1 MKLKVCGNILPEQVK
16 AYDDLG
22 VDMAGFNFYPSSPRY
37 MRQKISP
44 EKMKQL
50 KGKFARVGIFVNAR
64 YDELVRTVEEYR
76 LDMVQLSGD
85 ETPEYCSKIADFISV
100 IKVFR
105 LAGKEHLDPL
115 TIPYKNV
122 CDFFMFDTAGTGY
135 GSTGKKFN
143 WKLLEKSPPLKPYIL
158 SGGIEPSDVEK
169 LRNLK
174 AGPGGTKLF
183 AVDVNSK
190 FELSAGVKDI
200 GKLSQFIE
208 ELNKE

>member
-16 AYDDLG
+16 AFDDLG

-64 YDELVRTVEEYR
+64 YDELVRTVEDYR

-174 AGPGGTKLF
+174 AGPGGAKLF

-200 GKLSQFIE
+200 GKLSKFIE

>member
-1 MKLKVCGNILPEQVK
+1 VK
-16 AYDDLG
+16 AFDDLG

-64 YDELVRTVEEYR
+64 YDELVRTVEDYR

-174 AGPGGTKLF
+174 TGPGGTKLF

>member
-16 AYDDLG
+16 AFDDLG

-64 YDELVRTVEEYR
+64 YDELVRTVEDYR

-174 AGPGGTKLF
+174 TGPGGTKLF

>member
-16 AYDDLG
+16 AFDDLG

-174 AGPGGTKLF
+174 TGPGGTKLF

-200 GKLSQFIE
+200 GKLSRFIE

>member
-16 AYDDLG
+16 TFDDLG
-22 VDMAGFNFYPSSPRY
+22 VDMAGFNFYTASPRY

-85 ETPEYCSKIADFISV
+85 ETPEYCAKIADFISV

-105 LAGKEHLDPL
+105 LAGKENLDPL

-143 WKLLEKSPPLKPYIL
+143 WKLLEKAPPAKPYFL
-158 SGGIEPSDVEK
+158 SGGIEPADVEK
-169 LRNLK
+169 IRDLA
-174 AGPGGTKLF
+174 AGPAGAKLF

-190 FELSAGVKDI
+190 FEMGAGVKDMN
-200 GKLSQFIE
+200 KLKQFIDA
-208 ELNKE
+208 LK

>member
-16 AYDDLG
+16 AFDDLG

-143 WKLLEKSPPLKPYIL
+143 WKLLEKSPPLKPYLI
-158 SGGIEPSDVEK
+158 SGGIEPSDIEK
-169 LRNLK
+169 LRNLM

-200 GKLSQFIE
+200 GKLSKFIE

>member
-85 ETPEYCSKIADFISV
+85 ETPEYCNKIADFISV

-143 WKLLEKSPPLKPYIL
+143 WKLLEKSPPSKPYFL
-158 SGGIEPSDVEK
+158 SGGIELSDVEK
-169 LRNLK
+169 LKNLA
-174 AGPGGTKLF
+174 AGPAGVKLF
-183 AVDVNSK
+183 AVDVNSQ
-190 FELSAGVKDI
+190 FEMGAGVKDMN
-200 GKLSQFIE
+200 KLKQFIDQ
-208 ELNKE
+208 LK

>member
-16 AYDDLG
+16 AFDDLG

-174 AGPGGTKLF
+174 TGPGGTKLF

>member
-122 CDFFMFDTAGTGY
+122 CDFFMFDMAGTGY

-174 AGPGGTKLF
+174 AGPGGAKLF

-200 GKLSQFIE
+200 GKLSKFIE

>member
-76 LDMVQLSGD
+76 LDMVHLSGD

-174 AGPGGTKLF
+174 TGPGGTKLF

>member
-16 AYDDLG
+16 AFDDLG

-64 YDELVRTVEEYR
+64 YDELVRTVEDYR

-174 AGPGGTKLF
+174 SGPGGTKLF

>member
-16 AYDDLG
+16 AFDDLG

-143 WKLLEKSPPLKPYIL
+143 WKLLEKSPPLKPYLI
-158 SGGIEPSDVEK
+158 SGGIEPADIEK
-169 LRNLK
+169 LRNLM

-200 GKLSQFIE
+200 GKLSKFIE

>member
-16 AYDDLG
+16 AFDDLG

-85 ETPEYCSKIADFISV
+85 ETPEYCNKIADFISV

-174 AGPGGTKLF
+174 TGPGGTKLF

>member
-16 AYDDLG
+16 TFDDLG
-22 VDMAGFNFYPSSPRY
+22 VDMAGFNFYPASPRY

-85 ETPEYCSKIADFISV
+85 ETPEYCARIADFISV

-105 LAGKEHLDPL
+105 LAGKENLDPL

-143 WKLLEKSPPLKPYIL
+143 WKLLEKAPPSKPYFL
-158 SGGIEPSDVEK
+158 SGGVEPADAERIKALS
-169 LRNLK
+169 
-174 AGPGGTKLF
+174 AGPAGAKLF

-190 FELSAGVKDI
+190 FEMGAGVKDMN
-200 GKLSQFIE
+200 KLKQFID
-208 ELNKE
+208 ELK

>member
-1 MKLKVCGNILPEQVK
+1 MKLKVCGNILPEQVR
-16 AYDDLG
+16 AFDELG

-64 YDELVRTVEEYR
+64 YDELVRTVEDYR

-105 LAGKEHLDPL
+105 LAGKENLDPL

-143 WKLLEKSPPLKPYIL
+143 WKLLEKAPPAKPYFL
-158 SGGIEPSDVEK
+158 SGGIEASDVEK
-169 LRNLK
+169 LKKLA
-174 AGPGGTKLF
+174 AGPAGAKLF
-183 AVDVNSK
+183 AVDVNSQ
-190 FELSAGVKDI
+190 FEKGAGIKDMN
-200 GKLSQFIE
+200 KLKQFID
-208 ELNKE
+208 ELK

>member
-16 AYDDLG
+16 AYDELG
-22 VDMAGFNFYPSSPRY
+22 VDMAGFNFYPASPRY

-105 LAGKEHLDPL
+105 LAGKENLDPL

-143 WKLLEKSPPLKPYIL
+143 WKLLEKTPPSKPYIL
-158 SGGIEPSDVEK
+158 SGGIEPTDIEK
-169 LRNLK
+169 LRNLM

-200 GKLSQFIE
+200 GKLSKFIE

>member
-1 MKLKVCGNILPEQVK
+1 MKLKVCGNILPEQVR

-37 MRQKISP
+37 RRQKISP

-105 LAGKEHLDPL
+105 IAGKEHLDPL

>member
-16 AYDDLG
+16 TFDDLG
-22 VDMAGFNFYPSSPRY
+22 VDMAGFNFYPASPRY

-85 ETPEYCSKIADFISV
+85 ETPEYCAKIADFISV

-105 LAGKEHLDPL
+105 LAGKENLDPL

-143 WKLLEKSPPLKPYIL
+143 WKLLEKAPPAKPYFL
-158 SGGIEPSDVEK
+158 SGGIEPGDVEK
-169 LRNLK
+169 IRVLM
-174 AGPGGTKLF
+174 AGPAGAKLF
-183 AVDVNSK
+183 ALDVNSK
-190 FELSAGVKDI
+190 FEMGAGIKDMN
-200 GKLSQFIE
+200 KLKQFIDA
-208 ELNKE
+208 LK

>member
-1 MKLKVCGNILPEQVK
+1 MKLKVCGNILPEQVR

-105 LAGKEHLDPL
+105 LAGKENLDPL

-143 WKLLEKSPPLKPYIL
+143 WKLLEKAPPAKPYFL
-158 SGGIEPSDVEK
+158 SGGIEPGDVEK
-169 LRNLK
+169 IRALI
-174 AGPGGTKLF
+174 AGPGGAKLF

-190 FELSAGVKDI
+190 FEMGAGVKDI
-200 GKLSQFIE
+200 NKLKQFIE
-208 ELNKE
+208 ALK

>member
-143 WKLLEKSPPLKPYIL
+143 WKLLEKSPPLKPYII
-158 SGGIEPSDVEK
+158 SGGIEPADIEK

-200 GKLSQFIE
+200 EKLSKFIE

>member
-85 ETPEYCSKIADFISV
+85 ETPEYFNKIADFISV

-143 WKLLEKSPPLKPYIL
+143 WKLLEKSPPSKPYFL
-158 SGGIEPSDVEK
+158 SGGIELSDVEK
-169 LRNLK
+169 LKNLA
-174 AGPGGTKLF
+174 AGPAGVKLF
-183 AVDVNSK
+183 AVDVNSQ
-190 FELSAGVKDI
+190 FEMGAGVKDMN
-200 GKLSQFIE
+200 KLKQFIDQ
-208 ELNKE
+208 LK

>member
-16 AYDDLG
+16 AFDDLG

-64 YDELVRTVEEYR
+64 YDELVRTVEDYR

-143 WKLLEKSPPLKPYIL
+143 WKLLEKSPPLKSYIL

-174 AGPGGTKLF
+174 SGPGGTKLF

>member
-1 MKLKVCGNILPEQVK
+1 VK

-85 ETPEYCSKIADFISV
+85 ETPEYCNKIADFISV

-143 WKLLEKSPPLKPYIL
+143 WKLLEKSPPSKPYFL
-158 SGGIEPSDVEK
+158 SGGIELSDVEK
-169 LRNLK
+169 LKNLA
-174 AGPGGTKLF
+174 AGPAGVKLF
-183 AVDVNSK
+183 AVDVNSQ
-190 FELSAGVKDI
+190 FEMGAGVKDMN
-200 GKLSQFIE
+200 KLKQFIDQ
-208 ELNKE
+208 LK

>member
-143 WKLLEKSPPLKPYIL
+143 WKLLEKSPPSKPYFL
-158 SGGIEPSDVEK
+158 SGGIELSDVEK
-169 LRNLK
+169 LKNLA
-174 AGPGGTKLF
+174 AGPAGVKLF
-183 AVDVNSK
+183 AVDVNSQ
-190 FELSAGVKDI
+190 FEMGAGVKDMN
-200 GKLSQFIE
+200 KLKQFIDQ
-208 ELNKE
+208 LK

>member
-22 VDMAGFNFYPSSPRY
+22 VDMAGFNFYPASPRY

-143 WKLLEKSPPLKPYIL
+143 WKLLEKSPPSKPYFL

-169 LRNLK
+169 LRNLM

-200 GKLSQFIE
+200 AMLSKFIE

>member
-1 MKLKVCGNILPEQVK
+1 MKLKVCGNILPEQVR

-105 LAGKEHLDPL
+105 LAGREHLDPL

-122 CDFFMFDTAGTGY
+122 CDFFMFDTAGTGF

-200 GKLSQFIE
+200 GKLSKFIE

>member
-16 AYDDLG
+16 TFDDLG
-22 VDMAGFNFYPSSPRY
+22 VDMAGFNFYPSSPRF

-50 KGKFARVGIFVNAR
+50 RGRFARVGIFVNAR

-85 ETPEYCSKIADFISV
+85 ETPEYCAKIADFISV

-105 LAGKEHLDPL
+105 LAGKENLDPL

-143 WKLLEKSPPLKPYIL
+143 WKLLEKAPPSKPYFL
-158 SGGIEPSDVEK
+158 SGGIEPGDIEK
-169 LRNLK
+169 IKTLA
-174 AGPGGTKLF
+174 AGPAGAKLF

-190 FELSAGVKDI
+190 FEMGAGVKDMN
-200 GKLSQFIE
+200 KLKQFIDA
-208 ELNKE
+208 LK

>member
-16 AYDDLG
+16 TFDDLG
-22 VDMAGFNFYPSSPRY
+22 IDMAGFNFYPASPRY

-85 ETPEYCSKIADFISV
+85 ETPEYCAKITDFISV

-105 LAGKEHLDPL
+105 LAGKENLDPL

-143 WKLLEKSPPLKPYIL
+143 WKLLEKAPPSKPYLL
-158 SGGIEPSDVEK
+158 SGGIEAGDVEK
-169 LRNLK
+169 IKALK
-174 AGPGGTKLF
+174 AGPAGAKLF

-190 FELSAGVKDI
+190 FEMGAGVKDMH
-200 GKLSQFIE
+200 KLKQFIE
-208 ELNKE
+208 DLK

>member
-1 MKLKVCGNILPEQVK
+1 MKLKVCGNILPEQVR

-105 LAGKEHLDPL
+105 IAGKEHLDPL

-143 WKLLEKSPPLKPYIL
+143 WKLLEKSQPLKPYIL

>member
-16 AYDDLG
+16 AFDDLG

-85 ETPEYCSKIADFISV
+85 ETPEYCNKIADFISV

-143 WKLLEKSPPLKPYIL
+143 WKLLEKSPPSKPYFL
-158 SGGIEPSDVEK
+158 SGGIELSDVEK
-169 LRNLK
+169 LKNLA
-174 AGPGGTKLF
+174 AGPAGVKLF
-183 AVDVNSK
+183 AVDVNSQ
-190 FELSAGVKDI
+190 FEMGAGVKDMN
-200 GKLSQFIE
+200 KLKQFIDQ
-208 ELNKE
+208 LK